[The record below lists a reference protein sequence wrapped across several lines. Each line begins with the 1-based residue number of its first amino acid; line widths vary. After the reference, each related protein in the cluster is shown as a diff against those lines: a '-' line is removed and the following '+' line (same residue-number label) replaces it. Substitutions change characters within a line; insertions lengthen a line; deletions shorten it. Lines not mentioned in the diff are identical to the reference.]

1 MLITGFIQKNKSKYY
16 YAYNEKVYIEE
27 SENKL
32 IIRYKNNKEKDK
44 EKISSSSEFKGKVIK
59 WKDDSTYVITL
70 SNKSEKI
77 LFKNRLENRSDIKFC
92 NEI

>member
-32 IIRYKNNKEKDK
+32 IIRYKTTRK
-44 EKISSSSEFKGKVIK
+44 KIKKRFHHHQNLKVK
-59 WKDDSTYVITL
+59 
-70 SNKSEKI
+70 
-77 LFKNRLENRSDIKFC
+77 
-92 NEI
+92 

>member
-44 EKISSSSEFKGKVIK
+44 EKISS
-59 WKDDSTYVITL
+59 
-70 SNKSEKI
+70 
-77 LFKNRLENRSDIKFC
+77 
-92 NEI
+92 